1 METSQFPAPTDQPLP
16 AAAKLWTDQP
26 DLFECLRRRLASY
39 AANTQKALN
48 ADWKVWRAWC
58 AETATRPFPAAPSDI
73 IDFVLAHSPPL
84 VTDATGAV
92 SMAIDSK
99 APNVRRATTV
109 QRYLAS
115 LSVLHRIAD
124 QPDPTWHQDVKATR
138 RLMMRGRGMPAQKAP
153 LRWSD
158 VERALATLGD
168 SPREL
173 RTKAMVAIAYSTL
186 ARRAELIAL
195 RVEDVTWGDDGDGT
209 VTLHTKGG
217 DIQERYLAPEARR
230 ALEAWLRAAHVEAG
244 SIFRRVERSGHIG
257 ERTLTSAEVARA
269 FKWIAKQM
277 GFEPERIAQIGAHST
292 RIGAAQ
298 DLIASGAALPEIM
311 LAGGWRS
318 PQMPAHYARK
328 LNSQHGAMRKWL
340 DTARKGRKQ

>member
-1 METSQFPAPTDQPLP
+1 METSQFPARTDFPVP
-16 AAAKLWTDQP
+16 AAARIWDDQP
-26 DLFECLRRRLASY
+26 DLFERLRRRLASY

-58 AETATRPFPAAPSDI
+58 AECGRRPFPAAPGDI

-84 VTDATGAV
+84 VTDTTGAV
-92 SMAIDSK
+92 SMAIDSR
-99 APNVRRATTV
+99 APNIRRATTV

-115 LSVLHRIAD
+115 LSVLHRVAD
-124 QPDPTWHQDVKATR
+124 QPDPTWHQDVKAVR
-138 RLMMRGRGMPAQKAP
+138 RLIMRGRGMPEQKAP
-153 LRWSD
+153 LRWID
-158 VERALATLGD
+158 VERALSMLGD

-173 RTKAMVAIAYSTL
+173 RTKAMVAIAYTTL

-195 RVEDVTWGDDGDGT
+195 RVEDVTWGDDDGA
-209 VTLHTKGG
+209 VTLRTKGG

-230 ALEAWLRAAHVEAG
+230 ALQAWLTAAAIQEG
-244 SIFRRVERSGHIG
+244 SIFRRIERSGAIG
-257 ERTLTSAEVARA
+257 DRALTSAEVARA
-269 FKWIAKQM
+269 FKWIAKVI
-277 GFEPERIAQIGAHST
+277 GFDSERIAQIGAHST

-298 DLIASGAALPEIM
+298 DLTAAGAALPEIM

-328 LNSQHGAMRKWL
+328 LNSQQGAMRKWL
-340 DTARKGRKQ
+340 DTTRKTRGR